1 MGSTNKIRL
10 RTEVSWMSDEEH
22 LCDCVVSYTGSFF
35 LLVPFVIERTA
46 NRPTRVI
53 QTWVFGIF
61 PKMNEMSCDNNW
73 PVFVAKDKILAFMCN
88 QNLKN
93 LCPPLWA
100 WELMVSLI
108 ARKGCEMALPLSVR
122 MCERLSF
129 LHLFQPKQL
138 VTTDCVQA
146 ELRIQLSS
154 IKQGIKEMCK
164 IRKTGL
170 LLLLNFFFVLD
181 NIVLKKC
188 FLRYA
193 MG

>member
-10 RTEVSWMSDEEH
+10 LTEVSWMSDEKH
-22 LCDCVVSYTGSFF
+22 FCDCAVSYTGSFF
-35 LLVPFVIERTA
+35 LLVLFVIERTA
-46 NRPTRVI
+46 NRPTQVI

-108 ARKGCEMALPLSVR
+108 ARKGCEMALPFSVC

-129 LHLFQPKQL
+129 LHLFHPKQL
-138 VTTDCVQA
+138 ITMDCMQA

-154 IKQGIKEMCK
+154 IKQGIKEMCEK
-164 IRKTGL
+164 WKTGL
-170 LLLLNFFFVLD
+170 LLLLSFFLFW
-181 NIVLKKC
+181 II
-188 FLRYA
+188 
-193 MG
+193 